1 MTRSEIEIKSEIKN
15 YKKRIRC
22 KRCSKLVMERVKIS
36 KSYYDYELNKHVK
49 IMEQV
54 CNKCKNK
61 DEIKKLD
68 YKLIR
73 ISNKQILDKLS
84 NIYGIKLRDDTLKGD
99 KCDKV
104 DLNIL
109 QKRIE
114 TIIQFDLENSFN
126 KMKL

>member
-1 MTRSEIEIKSEIKN
+1 MVIQNNNEIKK

-22 KRCSKLVMERVKIS
+22 KRCSTLVMERVKIS
-36 KSYYDYELNKHVK
+36 KSYYDYELGKHVK

-73 ISNKQILDKLS
+73 FSNKQILDNLS

-99 KCDKV
+99 KCDKL

-109 QKRIE
+109 KKGIE
-114 TIIQFDLENSFN
+114 TIIEFDLENSFN
-126 KMKL
+126 NMKL

>member
-1 MTRSEIEIKSEIKN
+1 MNESNNESNNKIKK

-22 KRCSKLVMERVKIS
+22 KRCNTLVMERVKIN

-61 DEIKKLD
+61 DEIKKL
-68 YKLIR
+68 L
-73 ISNKQILDKLS
+73 NNLS
-84 NIYGIKLRDDTLKGD
+84 NIYGIKLELELD
-99 KCDKV
+99 KENKCNKLDKDCNKL

-109 QKRIE
+109 QKGVE
-114 TIIQFDLENSFN
+114 TIIQFDLENSFSN
-126 KMKL
+126 MKL